1 MCTVKGT
8 KMSHHLEILERNLQ
22 KNDYVHFLNRIEA
35 PLKKFS
41 EEIIQTGPIDI
52 LHLNTIYSELLGLG
66 EGSTPQ
72 SDDVFLGVITVIS
85 ILDLKTKEKFVNLA
99 VMKYEDFTTKKSS
112 IMIRRFLRGNY
123 PVEVQK
129 IIESL
134 NGKDRID
141 EFESEIR
148 KVKSI
153 GASSGF
159 FFLVGLLWQ
168 LQYYEKLI

>member
-1 MCTVKGT
+1 
-8 KMSHHLEILERNLQ
+8 MSHHIEILERNLQ
-22 KNDYVHFLNRIEA
+22 NNEYEQFLKRVET
-35 PLKKFS
+35 PLNNFS
-41 EEIIQTGPIDI
+41 QDIIQNVSINI
-52 LHLNTIYSELLGLG
+52 MHLNAIYSELLGVG

-85 ILDLKTKEKFVNLA
+85 ILDPKTKQKFVNLA

-112 IMIRRFLRGNY
+112 ILIRKFLRGNY

-129 IIESL
+129 IIEFL
-134 NGKDRID
+134 NVKDRID
-141 EFESEIR
+141 EFEREIR

-153 GASSGF
+153 GASSGI

>member
-1 MCTVKGT
+1 
-8 KMSHHLEILERNLQ
+8 MSHHLEILERNLH

-35 PLKKFS
+35 PLNKFS
-41 EEIIQTGPIDI
+41 EEIIQTGPMNI

-85 ILDLKTKEKFVNLA
+85 ILDPKTKQKFVNLA

-112 IMIRRFLRGNY
+112 ILIRKFLHGNF
-123 PVEVQK
+123 PKEVQNLMRLLKRQDQMNKFETELRK
-129 IIESL
+129 I
-134 NGKDRID
+134 
-141 EFESEIR
+141 
-148 KVKSI
+148 KVI
-153 GASSGF
+153 GASSGL

>member
-1 MCTVKGT
+1 
-8 KMSHHLEILERNLQ
+8 MSHHIEILERNLQ
-22 KNDYVHFLNRIEA
+22 NNEYEQFLKRVET
-35 PLKKFS
+35 PLKNFS
-41 EEIIQTGPIDI
+41 QEIIQTGSINI
-52 LHLNTIYSELLGLG
+52 MHLNAIYSELLGVG

-85 ILDLKTKEKFVNLA
+85 ILDPKTKQKFVNLA

-112 IMIRRFLRGNY
+112 ILIRKFLRGNY

-129 IIESL
+129 IIEFL
-134 NGKDRID
+134 NVKDRID
-141 EFESEIR
+141 EFEREIR

-153 GASSGF
+153 GASSGI